1 MNILVT
7 FLLLILTGQFA
18 FAQSI
23 NLCKYYTLSISNET
37 IDGVTRTFPLIERAH
52 AQHDV
57 LSRFIKAHPHRY
69 DYLIVK
75 YYDSLST
82 GITNNRALN
91 LDSVLCEK
99 LRVHDRFTLNFSHLA
114 PPRFQSAPNSKA
126 IFTQDEYFLAAS
138 RFFYCDTVFTQD
150 TSIGSHICIGING
163 RKSLPTDKDITALE
177 AFSIEAILSYLTSN
191 TSPAFTSD
199 FREAIDTSLA
209 RHKKHFTS
217 FDALLRDVRQDCY
230 TSMIQSKDLR
240 KKLIRYYQK
249 HKATVNFV
257 VEN

>member
-7 FLLLILTGQFA
+7 FLFLILTGQFA
-18 FAQSI
+18 CAQGI
-23 NLCKYYTLSISNET
+23 DLCTYYTLSISNET
-37 IDGVTRTFPLIERAH
+37 IDGVTRTFPLIERAPT
-52 AQHDV
+52 QHDNV
-57 LSRFIKAHPHRY
+57 SRFIKAHPHRY

-75 YYDSLST
+75 YYDSLSA

-99 LRVHDRFTLNFSHLA
+99 LRVHDRFTLNFSQLT
-114 PPRFQSAPNSKA
+114 PSRFQSALHSKA
-126 IFTQDEYFLAAS
+126 IFTQEEYFLAAS
-138 RFFYCDTVFTQD
+138 RFFYCDTVYRHD

-163 RKSLPTDKDITALE
+163 RKSLPADRDLTALE
-177 AFSIEAILSYLTSN
+177 AFSFEAIFSSLTSKN
-191 TSPAFTSD
+191 SPAFASD
-199 FREAIDTSLA
+199 FSEAIDTSLA

-217 FDALLRDVRQDCY
+217 FDVLLRNVRQDCY

-249 HKATVNFV
+249 HKTTVNFV
-257 VEN
+257 LEN